1 MDVSEIFQNLNEP
14 QRQAVTSESKNLL
27 VLAGAGSGKT
37 RVIAH
42 RVAWLI
48 KGLGISPHQL
58 LTVTFTNKAAAEMRG
73 RIEGIV
79 AEDMGKFWCG
89 TFHGISHR
97 LLRTHW
103 EEAGLRREFA
113 ILDSEDQFR
122 VVKRVSKNLG
132 MDDSK
137 WPPRQIQWFINK
149 QKDECKRSK
158 DVETNDDYFSE
169 KMNSVY
175 QAYEEL
181 CERESLVDFGELLL
195 RSYMLLV
202 NNEKVLQHYQR
213 RFKHILVD
221 EFQDTNEVQYQ
232 FLRLLTSSGSSITSV
247 GDDDQSIYGWRGA
260 KSENIDRFTKD
271 YKNTEV
277 VKLEQNYRSTEII
290 LSAAN
295 SVIKNNQ
302 DRMGKE
308 LWTEQK
314 EGEPISVYSAYNEDD
329 EARYVVGSI
338 QNWMNQGRNLDEAA
352 ILYRSNAQSRALE
365 EAILREGLPYKIY
378 GGLRFY
384 ERAEIKNAMGY
395 LRLVFGR
402 EDDAAFERVINIPPR
417 GIGTK
422 TMDIIRARALR
433 NSCSLWSASSDLVE
447 AEDLSARALQ
457 SLQGFM
463 SDFNNL
469 QSETEDL
476 DLKGI
481 VDHVVKRSGLI
492 EYHKKEAGE
501 KGRTRVENLEEL
513 VTAAADFEPGP
524 LDEEEEEEIP
534 LKLFIDHAALD
545 AGDNQAA
552 EHESAIQ
559 LMTLHSAK
567 GLEFPLVFI
576 TGFEE
581 GLFPHKLSV
590 EEPGQLQEERRLCYV
605 GMTRSMEKLFI
616 VHAEMRNLYGSET
629 FNPPSRF
636 LREIPAELTTEV
648 RTGGNIPRSSK
659 NPRSR
664 TSSGD
669 VPETG
674 FKLGQRILHEV
685 FGEGVILNYEGEGAN
700 ARVEVNFDASTTK
713 WLMVSYAKLKSI

>member
-1 MDVSEIFQNLNEP
+1 MDVSEIFESLNEP
-14 QRQAVTSESKNLL
+14 QRQAVTSDRQNLL

-48 KGLGISPHQL
+48 KANGINPHSI
-58 LTVTFTNKAAAEMRG
+58 LTVTFTNKAAREMRG

-79 AEDMGKFWCG
+79 EQEMGNFWCG

-113 ILDSEDQFR
+113 ILDSEDQYR
-122 VVKRVSKNLG
+122 VIKRVSKSMGL
-132 MDDSK
+132 DDTK

-149 QKDECKRSK
+149 QKDECRRSK
-158 DVETNDDYFSE
+158 DVETSDDYFAE
-169 KMNSVY
+169 KMNEVY
-175 QAYEEL
+175 RAYEEL

-195 RSYMLLV
+195 RTYLLLKS
-202 NNEKVLQHYQR
+202 NPDVLGHYKK
-213 RFKHILVD
+213 RFRHILVD

-232 FLRLLTSSGSSITSV
+232 FLRLLCQGDSHIMSV

-260 KSENIDRFTKD
+260 KSENINRFTKD
-271 YKNTEV
+271 YKNTEIIR
-277 VKLEQNYRSTEII
+277 LEQNYRSTSVI
-290 LSAAN
+290 LGAAN

-302 DRMGKE
+302 GRMGKE
-308 LWTEQK
+308 LWTDQK
-314 EGEPISVYSAYNEDD
+314 EGELISIYSAYNEDD

-338 QNWMNQGRNLDEAA
+338 QNWLEQGRNLSEVA

-365 EAILREGLPYKIY
+365 EAILREGLAYRIY

-384 ERAEIKNAMGY
+384 ERAEIKNAMSY

-417 GIGTK
+417 GIGAK
-422 TMDIIRARALR
+422 TLDIIRSRAQKLE
-433 NSCSLWSASSDLVE
+433 SSLWKAC
-447 AEDLSARALQ
+447 EDLIETEELTPRASQ
-457 SLQGFM
+457 SVQGFM
-463 SDFNNL
+463 TAFKDL
-469 QSETEDL
+469 TLETKDL
-476 DLKGI
+476 VLRDL
-481 VDHVVKRSGLI
+481 VDHVIQRSGLI

-501 KGRTRVENLEEL
+501 KGRTRVENLAEL
-513 VTAAADFEPGP
+513 VTAASDFEPEP
-524 LDEEEEEEIP
+524 LDEAEEVP

-545 AGDNQAA
+545 AGETQAS

-581 GLFPHKLSV
+581 GLFPHKLSI
-590 EEPGQLQEERRLCYV
+590 EEPDQLQEERRLCYV
-605 GMTRSMEKLFI
+605 GMTRSMERLFI
-616 VHAEMRNLYGSET
+616 VHAEMRNLHGTET

-636 LREIPAELTTEV
+636 LREIPAELTLEV
-648 RTGGNIPRSSK
+648 RTGGSIPRRNTTTRKVSK
-659 NPRSR
+659 
-664 TSSGD
+664 GE
-669 VPETG
+669 VPDTE
-674 FKLGQRILHEV
+674 FKLGQRVFHEV
-685 FGEGVILNYEGEGAN
+685 FGEGVILNYEGQGSN
-700 ARVEVNFDASTTK
+700 ARVEVNFDSSKTK
-713 WLMVSYAKLKSI
+713 WLMVSYAKLQNI

>member
-1 MDVSEIFQNLNEP
+1 MRVDVSEIFETLNEP
-14 QRQAVTSESKNLL
+14 QRQAVTSESKNQL

-42 RVAWLI
+42 RIAWLI
-48 KGLGISPHQL
+48 KALGANPYSI
-58 LTVTFTNKAAAEMRG
+58 LTVTFTNKAASEMRG
-73 RIEGIV
+73 RIESIV
-79 AEDMGKFWCG
+79 EGDMGSFWCG

-97 LLRTHW
+97 LLRMHW
-103 EEAGLRREFA
+103 EEAGLRKEFA

-122 VVKRVSKNLG
+122 VVKRVSKSLG
-132 MDDSK
+132 LDDGK

-149 QKDECKRSK
+149 QKDECRRSK
-158 DVETNDDYFSE
+158 DVEVGDDYFAE
-169 KMNSVY
+169 KMNEVY
-175 QAYEEL
+175 RAYEEL

-195 RSYMLLV
+195 RSYMLLRH
-202 NNEKVLQHYQR
+202 NEKILQHYQK

-232 FLRLLTSSGSSITSV
+232 FLRLLTGGGCNIMSV

-260 KSENIDRFTKD
+260 KSENINRFVQD
-271 YKNTEV
+271 YPATELI
-277 VKLEQNYRSTEII
+277 KLEQNYRSTETI
-290 LSAAN
+290 LGAAN
-295 SVIKNNQ
+295 AVIKNNQ
-302 DRMGKE
+302 GRMGKE
-308 LWTEQK
+308 LWTDQK

-338 QNWMNQGRNLDEAA
+338 QNWIGQGRSLDEVA

-365 EAILREGLPYKIY
+365 EAILRESLAYKIY

-384 ERAEIKNAMGY
+384 ERAEIKNAMAY

-417 GIGTK
+417 GIGAK
-422 TMDIIRARALR
+422 TLDLIRARALQ
-433 NSCSLWSASSDLVE
+433 NQCSLWKA
-447 AEDLSARALQ
+447 AEDLIETEALTPRASQ
-457 SLQGFM
+457 SVKGFM
-463 SDFNNL
+463 SDFEKLNT
-469 QSETEDL
+469 ETEDL
-476 DLKGI
+476 VLKDL
-481 VDHVVKRSGLI
+481 VDHTIQRSGLI

-501 KGRTRVENLEEL
+501 KGRTRVENLGEL
-513 VTAAADFEPGP
+513 VTAASEFESDPQ
-524 LDEEEEEEIP
+524 DETEATE
-534 LKLFIDHAALD
+534 LKFFIDHAALD
-545 AGDNQAA
+545 AGDNQAG

-581 GLFPHKLSV
+581 GLFPHKLSI

-636 LREIPAELTTEV
+636 LREIPPELTVEV
-648 RTGGNIPRSSK
+648 RTGGNIPRRPTRVKSSQ
-659 NPRSR
+659 P
-664 TSSGD
+664 GE
-669 VPETG
+669 VPDTDL
-674 FKLGQRILHEV
+674 KLGQRVLHEV
-685 FGEGVILNYEGEGAN
+685 FGEGVILNYEGQGPN
-700 ARVEVNFDASTTK
+700 ARVEVSFSSSNTK
-713 WLMVSYAKLKSI
+713 WLMVSYAKLKSL

>member
-1 MDVSEIFQNLNEP
+1 MDVSEIFESLNEP
-14 QRQAVTSESKNLL
+14 QRQAVTSDTQNLL

-48 KGLGISPHQL
+48 KANGINPHSI
-58 LTVTFTNKAAAEMRG
+58 LTVTFTNKAAREMRG

-79 AEDMGKFWCG
+79 EQEMGNFWCG

-113 ILDSEDQFR
+113 ILDSEDQYR
-122 VVKRVSKNLG
+122 VIKRVSKSMGL
-132 MDDSK
+132 DDTK

-149 QKDECKRSK
+149 QKDECRRSK
-158 DVETNDDYFSE
+158 DVETSDDYFTE
-169 KMNSVY
+169 KMNEVY
-175 QAYEEL
+175 RAYEEL

-195 RSYMLLV
+195 RTYLLLKS
-202 NNEKVLQHYQR
+202 NPDVLGHYKK
-213 RFKHILVD
+213 RFRHILVD

-232 FLRLLTSSGSSITSV
+232 FLRLLCEGDSHIMSV

-260 KSENIDRFTKD
+260 KSENINRFTKD
-271 YKNTEV
+271 YKNTEIIR
-277 VKLEQNYRSTEII
+277 LEQNYRSTSVI
-290 LSAAN
+290 LGAAN

-302 DRMGKE
+302 GRMGKE
-308 LWTEQK
+308 LWTDQK
-314 EGEPISVYSAYNEDD
+314 EGELISIYSAYNEDD

-338 QNWMNQGRNLDEAA
+338 QNWLEQGRNLSEVA

-365 EAILREGLPYKIY
+365 EAILREGLAYRIY

-384 ERAEIKNAMGY
+384 ERAEIKNAMSY

-417 GIGTK
+417 GIGAK
-422 TMDIIRARALR
+422 TLDIIRSRAQKLE
-433 NSCSLWSASSDLVE
+433 SSLWKACEDLIETEELTPRASQSVQGFITAFKDLTLETKDLVLR
-447 AEDLSARALQ
+447 DL
-457 SLQGFM
+457 
-463 SDFNNL
+463 
-469 QSETEDL
+469 
-476 DLKGI
+476 
-481 VDHVVKRSGLI
+481 VDHVIQRSGLI

-501 KGRTRVENLEEL
+501 KGRTRVENLAEL
-513 VTAAADFEPGP
+513 VTAASDFEPEP
-524 LDEEEEEEIP
+524 LDEAEEVP

-545 AGDNQAA
+545 AGETQAS

-581 GLFPHKLSV
+581 GLFPHKLSI
-590 EEPGQLQEERRLCYV
+590 EEPDQLQEERRLCYV
-605 GMTRSMEKLFI
+605 GMTRSMERLFI
-616 VHAEMRNLYGSET
+616 VHAEMRNLHGTET

-636 LREIPAELTTEV
+636 LREIPAELTLEV
-648 RTGGNIPRSSK
+648 RTGGSIPRRNATTRKVSK
-659 NPRSR
+659 
-664 TSSGD
+664 GE
-669 VPETG
+669 VPDTE
-674 FKLGQRILHEV
+674 FKLGQRVFHEV
-685 FGEGVILNYEGEGAN
+685 FGEGVILNYEGQGSN
-700 ARVEVNFDASTTK
+700 ARVEVNFDSSKTK
-713 WLMVSYAKLKSI
+713 WLMVSYAKLQNI

>member
-1 MDVSEIFQNLNEP
+1 MSEIFESLNEP
-14 QRQAVTSESKNLL
+14 QRQAVTSDTQNLL

-48 KGLGISPHQL
+48 KANGINPHSI
-58 LTVTFTNKAAAEMRG
+58 LTVTFTNKAAREMRG

-79 AEDMGKFWCG
+79 EQEMGNFWCG

-113 ILDSEDQFR
+113 ILDSEDQYR
-122 VVKRVSKNLG
+122 VIKRVSKSMGL
-132 MDDSK
+132 DDTK

-149 QKDECKRSK
+149 QKDECRRSK
-158 DVETNDDYFSE
+158 DVETSDDYFTE
-169 KMNSVY
+169 KMNEVY
-175 QAYEEL
+175 RAYEEL

-195 RSYMLLV
+195 RTYLLLKS
-202 NNEKVLQHYQR
+202 NPDVLGHYKK
-213 RFKHILVD
+213 RFRHILVD

-232 FLRLLTSSGSSITSV
+232 FLRLLCEGDSHIMSV

-260 KSENIDRFTKD
+260 KSENINRFTKD
-271 YKNTEV
+271 YKNTEIIR
-277 VKLEQNYRSTEII
+277 LEQNYRSTSVI
-290 LSAAN
+290 LGAAN

-302 DRMGKE
+302 GRMGKE
-308 LWTEQK
+308 LWTDQK
-314 EGEPISVYSAYNEDD
+314 EGELISIYSAYNEDD

-338 QNWMNQGRNLDEAA
+338 QNWLEQGRNLSEVA

-365 EAILREGLPYKIY
+365 EAILREGLAYRIY

-384 ERAEIKNAMGY
+384 ERAEIKNAMSY

-417 GIGTK
+417 GIGAK
-422 TMDIIRARALR
+422 TLDIIRSRAQKLE
-433 NSCSLWSASSDLVE
+433 SSLWKACEDLIETEELTPRASQSVQGFITAFKDLTLETKDLVLR
-447 AEDLSARALQ
+447 DL
-457 SLQGFM
+457 
-463 SDFNNL
+463 
-469 QSETEDL
+469 
-476 DLKGI
+476 
-481 VDHVVKRSGLI
+481 VDHVIQRSGLI

-501 KGRTRVENLEEL
+501 KGRTRVENLAEL
-513 VTAAADFEPGP
+513 VTAASDFEPEP
-524 LDEEEEEEIP
+524 LDEAEEVP

-545 AGDNQAA
+545 AGETQAS

-581 GLFPHKLSV
+581 GLFPHKLSI
-590 EEPGQLQEERRLCYV
+590 EEPDQLQEERRLCYV
-605 GMTRSMEKLFI
+605 GMTRSMERLFI
-616 VHAEMRNLYGSET
+616 VHAEMRNLHGTET

-636 LREIPAELTTEV
+636 LREIPAELTLEV
-648 RTGGNIPRSSK
+648 RTGGSIPRRNATTRKVSK
-659 NPRSR
+659 
-664 TSSGD
+664 GE
-669 VPETG
+669 VPDTE
-674 FKLGQRILHEV
+674 FKLGQRVFHEV
-685 FGEGVILNYEGEGAN
+685 FGEGVILNYEGQGSN
-700 ARVEVNFDASTTK
+700 ARVEVNFDSSKTK
-713 WLMVSYAKLKSI
+713 WLMVSYAKLQNI